1 MSAQPVPDPDL
12 ETTVR
17 HVLPQKIDSVAYGL
31 SLMHH
36 DVREIR
42 RAQDDHGL
50 QLGDLAEGQRAQ
62 GEALG
67 LHGGRLEALAEGQRA
82 QGEALGLHGGR
93 LEALAEGQRAQG
105 EALGLHGGRLEA
117 LAEGQRA
124 QGEQLADL
132 QRAAAEILRR
142 LPDPGATG
150 T

>member
-82 QGEALGLHGGR
+82 QGE
-93 LEALAEGQRAQG
+93 
-105 EALGLHGGRLEA
+105 
-117 LAEGQRA
+117 
-124 QGEQLADL
+124 QLADL